1 MKLLKE
7 LLLHFLVAGGLLFAG
22 HSSIHRGG
30 LGAGSSL
37 MWDVEGVVGCNI
49 TRNIFS
55 ELGYGAISFDYE
67 NDGLTFDT
75 ITHGPQITTGIR
87 F

>member
-1 MKLLKE
+1 MHRHATSHARKNLQNQTKPRSIIKGKTMKRSNL
-7 LLLHFLVAGGLLFAG
+7 
-22 HSSIHRGG
+22 
-30 LGAGSSL
+30 
-37 MWDVEGVVGCNI
+37 
-49 TRNIFS
+49 IF
-55 ELGYGAISFDYE
+55 SFDYE

>member
-1 MKLLKE
+1 MDGPATSHGRKNLQNQTKP
-7 LLLHFLVAGGLLFAG
+7 
-22 HSSIHRGG
+22 
-30 LGAGSSL
+30 
-37 MWDVEGVVGCNI
+37 
-49 TRNIFS
+49 RNIIRGKTMKRSNLIF
-55 ELGYGAISFDYE
+55 SFDYE